1 MKKILMVL
9 AAVFMVFSFSMVGF
23 AHNQNTAGISYQTGS
38 MCGSG
43 ERYFGEVSW
52 VYPST
57 QSMMVAG
64 RDGNKIFDLSKAT
77 MKGFPEANELV
88 TVNYQVVNGDR
99 IVSSVTMIPRK
110 MAGEYVGVY

>member
-1 MKKILMVL
+1 MKKILMLL

-23 AHNQNTAGISYQTGS
+23 AHNQNTAGNQTGS
-38 MCGSG
+38 MCGPG

-57 QSMMVAG
+57 ESMMVAG
-64 RDGNKIFDLSKAT
+64 REGGKIFDLSKAT
-77 MKGFPEANELV
+77 MKGFPEANEFV
-88 TVNYQVVNGDR
+88 TVDYQVVNGDR
-99 IVSSVTMIPRK
+99 IISSVTVVPRK